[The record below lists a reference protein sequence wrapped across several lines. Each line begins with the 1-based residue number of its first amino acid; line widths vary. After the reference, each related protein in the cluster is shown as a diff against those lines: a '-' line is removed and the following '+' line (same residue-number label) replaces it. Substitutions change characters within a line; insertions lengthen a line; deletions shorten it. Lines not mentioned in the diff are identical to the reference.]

1 MLSSVYAEDIFIN
14 FHDRVIM
21 LNLSIQQQD
30 YSPILSFGQ
39 KIYANEQL
47 TQNQANYIVKILEK
61 YKNVS
66 ANAGYDYTSL
76 LSNLQWKQSF
86 RVLDLTKKIYVELAE
101 DKVPIVC
108 LKFPYQL
115 KKEFDDEIDN
125 KDGSVS
131 SWNSSEKVRKISLY
145 NCNLIQLYE
154 FVKKHNFDIDET
166 FMCALSDVE
175 EIWQNSDELIP
186 KSMIVDG
193 QIILENAGESAVE
206 FFQKNMSGILFD
218 DALLAKSMGYPVDIE
233 SVPLHK
239 SKALIVSS
247 NQNSFWVKDNHL
259 FFELYKSITGK
270 ICIVLDRTGN
280 TLNWL
285 QKFVADADACGID
298 REEIKVCFRESKE
311 GSTGLNEWIKL
322 AGVGGKVESG
332 RILIFEY
339 KPAKWLFKDIN
350 DVKMLVTN
358 NLYPPTTSLAR
369 DFFNSHPCVIYLGD
383 IKPSEQRGQKI
394 VEL

>member
-1 MLSSVYAEDIFIN
+1 MLSSVFAEEIFMN

-21 LNLSIQQQD
+21 ANLPVQQQD

-39 KIYANEQL
+39 KIYNNEQL

-66 ANAGYDYTSL
+66 ASAGYDYRNNLT
-76 LSNLQWKQSF
+76 NLQWKQPF
-86 RVLDLTKKIYVELAE
+86 RILDLTKRIYVELNE
-101 DKVPIVC
+101 DKQPIIS

-115 KKEFDDEIDN
+115 KKEFDEEIDS
-125 KDGSVS
+125 KDGNVS
-131 SWNSSEKVRKISLY
+131 IWDSINKVRKINLY
-145 NCNLIQLYE
+145 DCNLIQLYE
-154 FVKKHNFDIDET
+154 FATKHNFEIDES

-175 EIWQNSDELIP
+175 EIWQHSENLTP
-186 KSMIVDG
+186 KSKFVNDQIV
-193 QIILENAGESAVE
+193 LENACEHAIE
-206 FFQKNMSGILFD
+206 YFQQKMSGMLFD
-218 DALLAKSMGYPVDIE
+218 DALLAKSMGYPIDV
-233 SVPLHK
+233 STFPLNK
-239 SKALIVSS
+239 TKAQLVSS
-247 NQNSFWVKDNHL
+247 NQNSFWIKNNDT

-270 ICIVLDRTGN
+270 VCIILDRTGN

-285 QKFVADADACGID
+285 QKFIADADNNGVD
-298 REEIKVCFRESKE
+298 REDIKVCFRESKE
-311 GSTGLNEWIKL
+311 GATGLNEWIKL
-322 AGVGGKVESG
+322 AGVGGKVETG
-332 RILIFEY
+332 KILIFEY
-339 KPAKWLFKDIN
+339 KPAKWLFKEVE

-358 NLYPPTTSLAR
+358 NLYPPTTALAR